1 MTLMVKDL
9 SLTGAKLYELMEHE
23 PQDATRFTRA
33 TSLSSAYSPSTATT
47 SMDHKQFLQL
57 LQEFKLLVV

>member
-9 SLTGAKLYELMEHE
+9 SLNGAKLYEVMEHE
-23 PQDATRFTRA
+23 PQDATRITRA

-57 LQEFKLLVV
+57 LQECKLSII